1 MNRLPL
7 ALAALPFVLMVG
19 CGANDAPAATGA
31 SSTTAAAGAASTTTT
46 TSGTGAGSTSAP
58 GTTQAVGCPTTLAVV
73 NGAAATETTLKD
85 HPLDVKTAWSDQG
98 PHPDNTVDY
107 DKTLDVAVAEFEIP
121 KSPQFGYSIPI
132 GDPKAPTDK
141 VYLSVRLTVTSGK
154 IAAGQ
159 TFVGSTA
166 KKKGDGTAMPY
177 LVYSGSSRLLPG
189 DPTITITA
197 FSDDEVCL
205 RFSSNTTTDLQRFM
219 GLEGS
224 VKVTRIQ
231 SLEAADKHAAT

>member
-1 MNRLPL
+1 MKRLGL
-7 ALAALPFVLMVG
+7 VLTTSLVLTLG
-19 CGANDAPAATGA
+19 CGAKDTPAATGS
-31 SSTTAAAGAASTTTT
+31 SSTSAAIGPAATTSTTGGNGG
-46 TSGTGAGSTSAP
+46 GTTSAP
-58 GTTQAVGCPTTLAVV
+58 GTTKAPGCPNTLAVV
-73 NGAAATETTLKD
+73 NGAAATETTLAD
-85 HPLDVKTAWSDQG
+85 HALDVKTAWSDGG
-98 PHPDNTVDY
+98 PHPDNTVDD
-107 DKTLDVAVAEFEIP
+107 DKTLDVAVAEFAIE

-132 GDPKAPTDK
+132 GDPKAPAGK
-141 VYLSVRLTVTSGK
+141 VYLSVRLTATGGK
-154 IAAGQ
+154 ITAGQ

-166 KKKGDGTAMPY
+166 KEKADGTAMPY

-205 RFSSNTTTDLQRFM
+205 TFSSVTKTDLQRFM

-231 SLEAADKHAAT
+231 SLEAADKKRAG